1 MTTQQTEIGCFPAEW
16 RVPSFGDVFDIQQGK
31 QVSKSNREGGNQKP
45 FLRTANVFWG
55 ALDLADIDYMHF
67 SDADETRLALKPR
80 DLLVCEGGAIGRT
93 AIWQEELEGCFYQNH
108 LHRLRAKEDSDVIPE
123 FAQYWLWYGFEF
135 AKVYGGHGNVTTIPN
150 LSQSRLKQMLLPLPE
165 GSEQRQI
172 ARVLTTVQR
181 AIEQQQAIIATTREL
196 KRGLMHKLF
205 TEGLRGEAQKPTEV
219 GLVPKSWEVKRIGE
233 VATLKSGGTP
243 SRTNEAFW
251 KDGTIPWVKTSE
263 VDYCVIN
270 DIEEKITQAGLD
282 GSSAKI
288 FPAGTLLMAMY
299 GQGITRGK
307 VGILGV
313 DAATNQACAAF
324 FPKSAVRTGFLYQLF
339 TFKYDY
345 IRNLGHGANQKN
357 LSADILKTVQIAYP
371 EDTDEQ
377 DEIVT
382 CLSALDDKLALAERK
397 RGHLE
402 DLFKTLLHQL
412 MTAQLRVHDLDLDA
426 LGVPA
431 LD

>member
-1 MTTQQTEIGCFPAEW
+1 MNWVTKAVSEVASLNYGRSLPERSRLPGQIPVYGSNGIVGYHALPLVEDCGIVVGRKGSAGEIHFSETPFFPIDTTFYIAAKDTPLNLRYLAFALDHLNLKRIL
-16 RVPSFGDVFDIQQGK
+16 GDVG
-31 QVSKSNREGGNQKP
+31 VPGLNREMAYREHVAYP
-45 FLRTANVFWG
+45 
-55 ALDLADIDYMHF
+55 
-67 SDADETRLALKPR
+67 
-80 DLLVCEGGAIGRT
+80 
-93 AIWQEELEGCFYQNH
+93 EEEY
-108 LHRLRAKEDSDVIPE
+108 
-123 FAQYWLWYGFEF
+123 
-135 AKVYGGHGNVTTIPN
+135 
-150 LSQSRLKQMLLPLPE
+150 
-165 GSEQRQI
+165 EQRQI
-172 ARVLTTVQR
+172 ARVLVAAQR

-196 KRGLMHKLF
+196 KRSLMHKLF
-205 TEGLRGEAQKPTEV
+205 TEGLRGEKQKQTEI
-219 GLVPKSWEVKRIGE
+219 GLVPESWAVKRIGE
-233 VATLKSGGTP
+233 LASLKSGGTP
-243 SRTNEAFW
+243 LRSNEAFW
-251 KDGTIPWVKTSE
+251 KNGTIPWVKTGE

-270 DIEEKITQAGLD
+270 DTEEKITQAGLD

-313 DAATNQACAAF
+313 DAATNQACVAF
-324 FPKSAVRTGFLYQLF
+324 FPQGELRTGFLYQLL

-371 EDTDEQ
+371 KDADEQ
-377 DEIVT
+377 DEIVA

-397 RGHLE
+397 RVHYT
-402 DLFKTLLHQL
+402 DLLKTLLHQL
-412 MTAQLRVHDLDLDA
+412 MTAQLRVNDLDLDA

>member
-1 MTTQQTEIGCFPAEW
+1 MSMFANAQLPDGWKLTPIRTAFKTTEKPRGLSPANYESVPFIPMDAVPIAGWDVYPPEVRPGSEISSGTYCEDGDLLLAKIT
-16 RVPSFGDVFDIQQGK
+16 PSFENGK
-31 QVSKSNREGGNQKP
+31 QA
-45 FLRTANVFWG
+45 FA
-55 ALDLADIDYMHF
+55 ALDGAKFAYGTTEVIPLQAIPDQGVIEYLY
-67 SDADETRLALKPR
+67 SV
-80 DLLVCEGGAIGRT
+80 LLHPG
-93 AIWQEELEGCFYQNH
+93 
-108 LHRLRAKEDSDVIPE
+108 LRASLAGK
-123 FAQYWLWYGFEF
+123 
-135 AKVYGGHGNVTTIPN
+135 
-150 LSQSRLKQMLLPLPE
+150 ME
-165 GSEQRQI
+165 GSTGRQRLGKEVLLSTPIPMPTPDEQRKI
-172 ARVLTTVQR
+172 ARVLATVQR

-196 KRGLMHKLF
+196 KRSLMHKLF
-205 TEGLRGEAQKPTEV
+205 TEGLRGETQKPTEI

-233 VATLKSGGTP
+233 IATLKSGGTP
-243 SRTNEAFW
+243 SRSNESFW
-251 KDGTIPWVKTSE
+251 IGGTIPWVKTGE

-270 DIEEKITQAGLD
+270 DTEEKITQEGLD

-324 FPKSAVRTGFLYQLF
+324 FPKEEVRTGFLYQLF
-339 TFKYDY
+339 SFKYDY

-371 EDTDEQ
+371 KDTDEQ
-377 DEIVT
+377 DEIVSS
-382 CLSALDDKLALAERK
+382 LSALDDKLALAERK
-397 RGHLE
+397 RSHFE

-412 MTAQLRVHDLDLDA
+412 MTAQLRVNDLDLDT
-426 LGVPA
+426 LGVPP

>member
-1 MTTQQTEIGCFPAEW
+1 MGSSGVIEYLYS
-16 RVPSFGDVFDIQQGK
+16 V
-31 QVSKSNREGGNQKP
+31 
-45 FLRTANVFWG
+45 
-55 ALDLADIDYMHF
+55 
-67 SDADETRLALKPR
+67 
-80 DLLVCEGGAIGRT
+80 LLHPG
-93 AIWQEELEGCFYQNH
+93 
-108 LHRLRAKEDSDVIPE
+108 LRASLAGK
-123 FAQYWLWYGFEF
+123 
-135 AKVYGGHGNVTTIPN
+135 
-150 LSQSRLKQMLLPLPE
+150 ME
-165 GSEQRQI
+165 GSTGRQRLGKEVLLSTPIPMPTPDEQRKI
-172 ARVLTTVQR
+172 ARVLATVQR

-196 KRGLMHKLF
+196 KRSLMHKLF
-205 TEGLRGEAQKPTEV
+205 TEGSRGETQKPTEI

-233 VATLKSGGTP
+233 IATLKSGGTP
-243 SRTNEAFW
+243 SRSNESFW
-251 KDGTIPWVKTSE
+251 IGGTIPWVKTGE

-270 DIEEKITQAGLD
+270 DTEEKITQEGLD

-324 FPKSAVRTGFLYQLF
+324 FPKEEVRTGFLYQLF
-339 TFKYDY
+339 SFKYDY

-371 EDTDEQ
+371 KDTDEQ
-377 DEIVT
+377 DEIVSS
-382 CLSALDDKLALAERK
+382 LSALDDKLALAERK
-397 RGHLE
+397 RSHFE

-412 MTAQLRVHDLDLDA
+412 MTAQLRVNDLDLDT
-426 LGVPA
+426 LGVPP

>member
-1 MTTQQTEIGCFPAEW
+1 MSMFANAQLPDGWKLTPIRTAFKTTEKPRGLSPANYESVPFIPMDAVPIAGWDVYPPEVRPGSEISSGTYCEDGDLLLAKIT
-16 RVPSFGDVFDIQQGK
+16 PSFENGK
-31 QVSKSNREGGNQKP
+31 QA
-45 FLRTANVFWG
+45 FA
-55 ALDLADIDYMHF
+55 ALDGAKFAYGTTEVIPLQAIPDQGVIEYLY
-67 SDADETRLALKPR
+67 SV
-80 DLLVCEGGAIGRT
+80 LLHPG
-93 AIWQEELEGCFYQNH
+93 
-108 LHRLRAKEDSDVIPE
+108 LRASLAGK
-123 FAQYWLWYGFEF
+123 
-135 AKVYGGHGNVTTIPN
+135 
-150 LSQSRLKQMLLPLPE
+150 ME
-165 GSEQRQI
+165 GSTGRQRLGKEVLLSTPIPMPTPDEQRQI
-172 ARVLTTVQR
+172 ARVLATVQR

-196 KRGLMHKLF
+196 KRSLMHKLF
-205 TEGLRGEAQKPTEV
+205 TEGLRGETQKPTEI
-219 GLVPKSWEVKRIGE
+219 GLVPESWEVKRIGE
-233 VATLKSGGTP
+233 IATLKSGGTP
-243 SRTNEAFW
+243 SRSNESFW
-251 KDGTIPWVKTSE
+251 IGGTIPWVKTGE

-270 DIEEKITQAGLD
+270 DTEEKITQEGLD

-324 FPKSAVRTGFLYQLF
+324 FPKEEVRTGFLYQLF
-339 TFKYDY
+339 SFKYDY

-371 EDTDEQ
+371 KDTDEQ
-377 DEIVT
+377 DEIVSS
-382 CLSALDDKLALAERK
+382 LSALDDKLALAERK
-397 RGHLE
+397 RSHFE

-412 MTAQLRVHDLDLDA
+412 MTAQLRVNDLDLDT

>member
-1 MTTQQTEIGCFPAEW
+1 MFANAQLPDGWKLTPIRTAFKTTEKPRGLSPANYESVPFIPMDAVPIAGWDVYPPEVRPGSEISSGTYCEDGDLLLAKIT
-16 RVPSFGDVFDIQQGK
+16 PSFENGK
-31 QVSKSNREGGNQKP
+31 QA
-45 FLRTANVFWG
+45 FA
-55 ALDLADIDYMHF
+55 ALDGAKFAYGTTEVIPLQAIPDQGVIEYLY
-67 SDADETRLALKPR
+67 SV
-80 DLLVCEGGAIGRT
+80 LLHPG
-93 AIWQEELEGCFYQNH
+93 
-108 LHRLRAKEDSDVIPE
+108 LRASLAGK
-123 FAQYWLWYGFEF
+123 
-135 AKVYGGHGNVTTIPN
+135 
-150 LSQSRLKQMLLPLPE
+150 ME
-165 GSEQRQI
+165 GSTGRQRLGKEVLLSTPIPMPTPDEQRKI
-172 ARVLTTVQR
+172 ARVLATVQR

-196 KRGLMHKLF
+196 KRSLMHKLF
-205 TEGLRGEAQKPTEV
+205 TEGLRGETQKPTEI

-233 VATLKSGGTP
+233 IATLKSGGTP
-243 SRTNEAFW
+243 SRSNESFW
-251 KDGTIPWVKTSE
+251 IGGTIPWVKTGE

-270 DIEEKITQAGLD
+270 DTEEKITQEGLD

-324 FPKSAVRTGFLYQLF
+324 FPKEEVRTGFLYQLF
-339 TFKYDY
+339 SFKYDY

-371 EDTDEQ
+371 KDTDEQ
-377 DEIVT
+377 DEIVSS
-382 CLSALDDKLALAERK
+382 LSALDDKLALAERK
-397 RGHLE
+397 RSHFE

-412 MTAQLRVHDLDLDA
+412 MTAQLRVNDLDLDT
-426 LGVPA
+426 LGVPP

>member
-1 MTTQQTEIGCFPAEW
+1 M
-16 RVPSFGDVFDIQQGK
+16 RH
-31 QVSKSNREGGNQKP
+31 VSG
-45 FLRTANVFWG
+45 V
-55 ALDLADIDYMHF
+55 
-67 SDADETRLALKPR
+67 
-80 DLLVCEGGAIGRT
+80 V
-93 AIWQEELEGCFYQNH
+93 
-108 LHRLRAKEDSDVIPE
+108 KE
-123 FAQYWLWYGFEF
+123 
-135 AKVYGGHGNVTTIPN
+135 
-150 LSQSRLKQMLLPLPE
+150 
-165 GSEQRQI
+165 
-172 ARVLTTVQR
+172 R

-196 KRGLMHKLF
+196 KRSLMHKLF
-205 TEGLRGEAQKPTEV
+205 TEGLRGETQKPTEI

-233 VATLKSGGTP
+233 IATLKSGGTP
-243 SRTNEAFW
+243 SRSNESFW
-251 KDGTIPWVKTSE
+251 IGGTIPWVKTGE

-270 DIEEKITQAGLD
+270 DTEEKITQEGLD

-324 FPKSAVRTGFLYQLF
+324 FPKEEVRTGFLYQLF
-339 TFKYDY
+339 SFKYDY

-371 EDTDEQ
+371 KDTDEQ
-377 DEIVT
+377 DEIVSS
-382 CLSALDDKLALAERK
+382 LSALDDKLALAERK
-397 RGHLE
+397 RSHFE

-412 MTAQLRVHDLDLDA
+412 MTAQLRVNDLDLDT
-426 LGVPA
+426 LGVPP

>member
-1 MTTQQTEIGCFPAEW
+1 MFANVQLPDGWKLAPIRTAFKTTEKPRGLSPANYASVPFIPMDAVPIAGWAVYPAEM
-16 RVPSFGDVFDIQQGK
+16 RAGSEISSGTYCEDGDLLLAKITPSFENGK
-31 QVSKSNREGGNQKP
+31 QA
-45 FLRTANVFWG
+45 FA
-55 ALDLADIDYMHF
+55 ALDGAKFAYGTTEVIPLQAIPEQGVIEYLY
-67 SDADETRLALKPR
+67 S
-80 DLLVCEGGAIGRT
+80 LL
-93 AIWQEELEGCFYQNH
+93 
-108 LHRLRAKEDSDVIPE
+108 LHPGLRASLAGK
-123 FAQYWLWYGFEF
+123 
-135 AKVYGGHGNVTTIPN
+135 
-150 LSQSRLKQMLLPLPE
+150 ME
-165 GSEQRQI
+165 GSTGRQRLGKEVLLSTPVPMPPPDEQSQI
-172 ARVLTTVQR
+172 ARVLATVQR

-196 KRGLMHKLF
+196 KRSLMHKLF
-205 TEGLRGEAQKPTEV
+205 TEGLRGEAQKPTEI
-219 GLVPKSWEVKRIGE
+219 GLVPESWEVKRIGE

-243 SRTNEAFW
+243 SRSNESFW
-251 KDGTIPWVKTSE
+251 TDGTIPWVKTGE

-270 DIEEKITQAGLD
+270 DTEEKITQAGLD

-313 DAATNQACAAF
+313 DAATNQACVAF
-324 FPKSAVRTGFLYQLF
+324 FPKAEVRTGFLYQLF
-339 TFKYDY
+339 SFKYDY

-371 EDTDEQ
+371 KDTNEQ
-377 DEIVT
+377 DEIVSS
-382 CLSALDDKLALAERK
+382 LSALDDKLALAERK
-397 RGHLE
+397 RSHFE

-412 MTAQLRVHDLDLDA
+412 MTAQLRVNDLDLDA